1 MKKEIITQSDPK
13 SPISEVFR
21 ALRTNLQFM
30 NRAVECQTILIT
42 STVQS
47 EGKSWV
53 SANLATTFAQTGSKT
68 LIIDADMRKPRQHK
82 MFQTTNVPGLSNYL
96 SGINDVGKRQ
106 EINVIN
112 CIKQTNVENLYLLPS
127 GNIPP
132 NPSELLMSDKTIS
145 LIDEVTKNF
154 DVVIFDG
161 APCLLVTDSTIISRL
176 VDNTV
181 LVTSHKYTKIDDLK
195 EATKRIKRV
204 GGNIAGV
211 ILNRIEISNKK
222 YENKYYYASSNVPST
237 SVKSSSKIKRIINE
251 DVESDKQ
258 IHIKDYEELNKPKRL
273 KDEAVQIDKPK
284 RLKEERV
291 ETKKSQYG
299 DDIANMSKK
308 VKDEWDIHKN
318 PKSLRIDYED
328 ETLDRSDS
336 EQNENINEYINDR
349 VKDTE
354 EKIKMEIQRNNGKRF
369 SEIEEV
375 PSDKAKEILESIKR
389 FK

>member
-1 MKKEIITQSDPK
+1 MRKEVITQSDPK

-30 NRAVECQTILIT
+30 SKSSNCQTILIT

-47 EGKSWV
+47 EGKSWT
-53 SANLATTFAQTGSKT
+53 SANLATTFAQTGTKT

-82 MFQTTNVPGLSNYL
+82 IFQVSNVPGLSNYL
-96 SGINDVGKRQ
+96 SGINDMGRKQNLDVFD
-106 EINVIN
+106 
-112 CIKQTNVENLYLLPS
+112 CIKKTGIDNLYLLPS

-132 NPSELLMSDKTIS
+132 NPSELLMSDKT
-145 LIDEVTKNF
+145 LALLEEVKNNF

-161 APCLLVTDSTIISRL
+161 APCLLVTDSTIISRI

-181 LVTSHKYTKIDDLK
+181 LVTSYKYTKIDDLK

-211 ILNRIEISNKK
+211 ILNRVEISNKK
-222 YENKYYYASSNVPST
+222 YESKYYYASTNVPST
-237 SVKSSSKIKRIINE
+237 NVKSSSKIKETRR
-251 DVESDKQ
+251 
-258 IHIKDYEELNKPKRL
+258 IKDE
-273 KDEAVQIDKPK
+273 D
-284 RLKEERV
+284 LKEDREV
-291 ETKKSQYG
+291 FEDKTKT
-299 DDIANMSKK
+299 
-308 VKDEWDIHKN
+308 VKEEK
-318 PKSLRIDYED
+318 ID
-328 ETLDRSDS
+328 
-336 EQNENINEYINDR
+336 EYINDK

-354 EKIKMEIQRNNGKRF
+354 EKIKREIQKNSGKRF

-375 PSDKAKEILESIKR
+375 PSDKAKEILESIKS